1 MTTLGPFHLGPN
13 RTLTNGIYWG
23 DAKKH
28 AQYIPDN
35 SIDLIFTDPVYW
47 QIEDYR
53 WLAEL
58 GARVLKPGGMVIA
71 QVGSAYRFEAEAA
84 MRQSSLKPL
93 PLLAEVYPAASYP
106 LHGYYKVFRGWK
118 PYLWF
123 SKGMRKGGYI
133 FDRVYGK
140 GSDKKQHKWG
150 DSNKAMLDWI
160 GRLTDKVGIIL
171 DPFTGGGTVPAVCK
185 QLDRRYLAFEIDH
198 ATITTAR
205 DRVRNTQPP
214 LFVVEPE
221 QLKMDVA

>member
-1 MTTLGPFHLGPN
+1 MTTLGAFELGPN

-28 AQYIPDN
+28 AQYIPDE

-47 QIEDYR
+47 QIDDYR

-71 QVGSAYRFEAEAA
+71 QIGRSYRFEAEAA
-84 MRQSSLKPL
+84 MRQSSLRPL
-93 PLLAEVYPAASYP
+93 PLLAEVYPGASYP
-106 LHGYYKVFRGWK
+106 LHGYKVFCGWK

-123 SKGMRKGGYI
+123 SKGTRKGGYI
-133 FDRVYGK
+133 FDRVYGN
-140 GSDKKQHKWG
+140 GSNKKQHKWG

-160 GRLTDKVGIIL
+160 GRLTDEAGVIL

-185 QLDRRYLAFEIDH
+185 QLGRRYLAFEID
-198 ATITTAR
+198 ADTVKIAR
-205 DRVRNTQPP
+205 KRVSQTQPP
-214 LFVVEPE
+214 LFVPQYS
-221 QLKMDVA
+221 QLAMAGA